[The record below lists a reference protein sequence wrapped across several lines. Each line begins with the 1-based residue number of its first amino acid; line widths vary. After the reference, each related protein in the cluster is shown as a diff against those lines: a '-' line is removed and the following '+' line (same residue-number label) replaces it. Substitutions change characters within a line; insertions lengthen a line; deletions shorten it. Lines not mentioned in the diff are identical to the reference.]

1 MSLAEWFFPPHTI
14 WPWWMALL
22 TGLVWWWYQRGVRT
36 LASHIHPVP
45 AARRFWTRTGILIG
59 FLAVIPPIDSV
70 ADSLYVVHM
79 FQHFLLEMV
88 APFCLALG
96 APLAPLIAGLPQT
109 LRHRLLVPLTRNRP
123 LQRLYRAWI
132 HPLGAALMF
141 AGVCGFWLLPGP
153 FTATVLSGTTDD
165 LCHATLLI
173 VGLFFWWMVLD
184 PRTRRPR
191 DYLVHFIVLMVL
203 MNFFIVIAAYITMT
217 AHNLYPVYDLTSRSW
232 GLPERVD
239 QQLGGLLLW
248 IPGSLVHVLG
258 ALIIF
263 HRWIHDDARRR
274 SGGGVAGPLPAPV
287 SVSDGA
293 IR

>member
-1 MSLAEWFFPPHTI
+1 
-14 WPWWMALL
+14 MACL
-22 TGLVWWWYQRGVRT
+22 TVLVWWWYQRGVRRLET
-36 LASHIHPVP
+36 HVHPVP
-45 AARRFWTRTGILIG
+45 FGRRFWTRVGILIG

-79 FQHFLLEMV
+79 LQHFLLEMV

-96 APLAPLIAGLPQT
+96 APLAPLIAGLPET
-109 LRHRLLVPLTRNRP
+109 LRRRLLVPLVRCRP
-123 LQRLYRAWI
+123 LQWLFRAWV

-141 AGVCGFWLLPGP
+141 AAVCGFWLLPGP
-153 FTATVLSGTTDD
+153 FTATVLSGTIDG
-165 LCHATLLI
+165 LCHATLLL

-191 DYLVHFIVLMVL
+191 DYLVHFVILMLL

-217 AHNLYPVYDLTSRSW
+217 SRNLYPVYDLTSRAW

-248 IPGSLVHVLG
+248 IPGSLIHILG
-258 ALIIF
+258 ALVIF
-263 HRWIHDDARRR
+263 HRWIHDDARGR
-274 SGGGVAGPLPAPV
+274 SGGTAEGRLPSAV
-287 SVSDGA
+287 RISGA
-293 IR
+293 ATR